1 MVFNLTNLDPF
12 SQIIICFQLKKNI
25 TVLATNISNFLIRSS
40 VISLNE
46 GKVDYTRL
54 ILQIE
59 QIELIW
65 RKNERK
71 KKEKLKTAFDK
82 EHDEDKDEIC
92 IMMHK
97 QI

>member
-1 MVFNLTNLDPF
+1 M
-12 SQIIICFQLKKNI
+12 
-25 TVLATNISNFLIRSS
+25 
-40 VISLNE
+40 
-46 GKVDYTRL
+46 DYTRL

-82 EHDEDKDEIC
+82 EYDEDKDEIC